1 MPSMQHTSL
10 NTCQILS
17 YDTVLQGIPRA
28 SESQT
33 HALLAR
39 VLQAVAHHSEFS
51 KARVSEEACEVR
63 CAGHSS
69 VHRCVQQN
77 YLGMTYLQPQ
87 HRRKNNSNDNTMLA
101 IEESRKRMK
110 EDERRWKKMKEDER
124 MSVPSTMIFAA
135 LSKMPQTT
143 ALSRITLYTVIIQ
156 SVS

>member
-1 MPSMQHTSL
+1 MFCFQFGEGKTLWAPNLEHLTLLLHPSTVGSTMPSMQHTSL

-110 EDERRWKKMKEDER
+110 EDERR
-124 MSVPSTMIFAA
+124 
-135 LSKMPQTT
+135 
-143 ALSRITLYTVIIQ
+143 
-156 SVS
+156 